1 MPYSLTRKQQEI
13 LDFLRH
19 HADQLASPP
28 TLDELCSLLGLHSRG
43 SLHKHIQ
50 ALVNAGLVEPM
61 DGRRRGIRLITGVD
75 EESIQ
80 DTLPFLG
87 FIAAGVPL
95 EPIAEA
101 ERIPVPPS
109 LKTSRPCFVLQVSG
123 DSMCDAGILDGDFVV
138 IESRIEA
145 RNGDIVVALV
155 HGEEATLK
163 RIRQEPGRV
172 TLIPENRSMEPLV
185 LAPSEVEIQGVLVG
199 QMRKYL

>member
-61 DGRRRGIRLITGVD
+61 DGRRRGIRLITAVD

-95 EPIAEA
+95 EPIAEV
-101 ERIPVPPS
+101 ERIAVPPS
-109 LKTSRPCFVLQVSG
+109 LTTSRPCFVLQV
-123 DSMCDAGILDGDFVV
+123 
-138 IESRIEA
+138 
-145 RNGDIVVALV
+145 VAL
-155 HGEEATLK
+155 EAH
-163 RIRQEPGRV
+163 
-172 TLIPENRSMEPLV
+172 
-185 LAPSEVEIQGVLVG
+185 
-199 QMRKYL
+199 